1 MQSDIDFTTG
11 GLRFYNAD
19 PPKTENLSDF
29 VSEANINR
37 LFDPIPST
45 YSSPYLDYPSRIG
58 SSLSSQWARKS
69 SAPTR

>member
-29 VSEANINR
+29 VSEASINR
-37 LFDPIPST
+37 HFDPVPST
-45 YSSPYLDYPSRIG
+45 LSIEERIKLIKSVGEEVVG
-58 SSLSSQWARKS
+58 SD
-69 SAPTR
+69 